1 MHSPFK
7 ENARCTEWMILRDS
21 VPQRQR
27 ARVDRQIPERTP
39 LTVTLAAAAHYPFL
53 RAWSGFTTISCFTGG
68 YLMFPC
74 CWHPASPPPPLFC
87 SFPPN
92 LQEQITQAHV
102 CCGTPSLPLRDGK
115 LGPKNRSW
123 EISSYLVLKK
133 GFCLLSQ
140 CVTIYLLW
148 PRLKCPTLSIF
159 PALHIIPSNSNR
171 ISF

>member
-7 ENARCTEWMILRDS
+7 ENARRIEWMILRDS

-68 YLMFPC
+68 YLIFSC

-92 LQEQITQAHV
+92 LQEQITEAHV
-102 CCGTPSLPLRDGK
+102 GCGTPSLLLRGGK

-123 EISSYLVLKK
+123 EISFLFGAKERILPTKSVRYH
-133 GFCLLSQ
+133 LSALASAQ
-140 CVTIYLLW
+140 M
-148 PRLKCPTLSIF
+148 SHAQHF
-159 PALHIIPSNSNR
+159 PSSSHYS
-171 ISF
+171 